1 MFARCTNKDVLTGS
15 DFHVYEAIFAH
26 RRAETCRSQAQNK
39 HVFLRLEG
47 HHKSPK
53 QLRGDLN
60 QCELRCSP
68 KLQRP
73 KVLPIPHL
81 YSCHPI
87 LLMFVCVRPGF
98 GLGSFRPGPVLQR
111 LSGGFGGVLTD
122 EPRAKTPSTWRHLS
136 ASWQQPQAR
145 WGRGRGRV
153 GAGSGSHSR
162 KPLIAQALLA
172 SERCSFPA
180 RQQRATVEAAFR
192 D

>member
-1 MFARCTNKDVLTGS
+1 MRRTTQMLPNSKTTGLSACRWRHACNECIAVFRLLLLLPMFARCTNKDVLTGS

-98 GLGSFRPGPVLQR
+98 GLGSAWVPSAQVLSFR
-111 LSGGFGGVLTD
+111 GF
-122 EPRAKTPSTWRHLS
+122 
-136 ASWQQPQAR
+136 
-145 WGRGRGRV
+145 
-153 GAGSGSHSR
+153 
-162 KPLIAQALLA
+162 LA
-172 SERCSFPA
+172 DLEF
-180 RQQRATVEAAFR
+180 
-192 D
+192 